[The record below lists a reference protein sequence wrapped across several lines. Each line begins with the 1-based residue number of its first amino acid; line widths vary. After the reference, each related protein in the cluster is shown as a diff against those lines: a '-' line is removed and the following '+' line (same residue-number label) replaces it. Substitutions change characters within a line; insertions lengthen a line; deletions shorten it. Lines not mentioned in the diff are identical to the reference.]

1 MSGTTYCAK
10 CRRKTPNRNV
20 TVRRAKNGRMYQTGT
35 CTVCGKGKS
44 MFVSGSSRQ
53 KGRRGD
59 GLIGNVLGLPNG
71 KIPILGDIPLIGGL
85 F

>member
-1 MSGTTYCAK
+1 MYCVK
-10 CRRKTPNRNV
+10 CRRKTPSRNV

-44 MFVSGSSRQ
+44 MFVSGGSRR

-59 GLIGNVLGLPNG
+59 GLLGKALGLPNG
-71 KIPILGDIPLIGGL
+71 KIPFLGDIPLIGGL

>member
-1 MSGTTYCAK
+1 MSRTTSRTTYCVK
-10 CRRKTPNRNV
+10 CRRKTPSRNV
-20 TVRRAKNGRMYQTGT
+20 TVRRAKNGRMYQTRT

-44 MFVSGSSRQ
+44 TFVPRG
-53 KGRRGD
+53 GRLGD

>member
-1 MSGTTYCAK
+1 MGGTTYCVK
-10 CRRKTPNRNV
+10 CRKKTTSRNV

-44 MFVSGSSRQ
+44 MFVSRG
-53 KGRRGD
+53 GRRGD

>member
-1 MSGTTYCAK
+1 MSGTMYCVK
-10 CRRKTPNRNV
+10 CRRKTPSRNV

-44 MFVSGSSRQ
+44 MFVPRG
-53 KGRRGD
+53 GRRGD
-59 GLIGNVLGLPNG
+59 GLIGNALGLPNG

>member
-1 MSGTTYCAK
+1 MYCVK
-10 CRRKTPNRNV
+10 CRRKTLNRNV
-20 TVRRAKNGRMYQTGT
+20 TVRRAKNGRMCQTGT

-44 MFVSGSSRQ
+44 TFVSRGS
-53 KGRRGD
+53 RRGD

>member
-1 MSGTTYCAK
+1 M
-10 CRRKTPNRNV
+10 

-35 CTVCGKGKS
+35 CTVCKKGKS
-44 MFVSGSSRQ
+44 KFVSGSS
-53 KGRRGD
+53 RRGD

>member
-1 MSGTTYCAK
+1 MSGMMYCVK
-10 CRRKTPNRNV
+10 CRRKTPSRNV

-44 MFVSGSSRQ
+44 TFISRDGRTGS
-53 KGRRGD
+53 RRGD

>member
-1 MSGTTYCAK
+1 MYCVK
-10 CRRKTPNRNV
+10 CRRKTPSRNV

-35 CTVCGKGKS
+35 VCGKGKS
-44 MFVSGSSRQ
+44 MFVSGSS
-53 KGRRGD
+53 RRGD

-71 KIPILGDIPLIGGL
+71 KILILGDIPLIGGL

>member
-1 MSGTTYCAK
+1 MYCVK
-10 CRRKTPNRNV
+10 CRRKTPSRNV

-44 MFVSGSSRQ
+44 MFVSEDGRTGGRKS
-53 KGRRGD
+53 GRRGD
-59 GLIGNVLGLPNG
+59 GLFGNALGLPNG

>member
-1 MSGTTYCAK
+1 MSGTTYCVK

-20 TVRRAKNGRMYQTGT
+20 TVRRAKNERKYQTGT

-44 MFVSGSSRQ
+44 MFVSGSS
-53 KGRRGD
+53 RRGD

>member
-1 MSGTTYCAK
+1 MSGTTFCVK

-44 MFVSGSSRQ
+44 TFISRDGRTGS
-53 KGRRGD
+53 RRGD

>member
-1 MSGTTYCAK
+1 MSGTSYCVK
-10 CRRKTPNRNV
+10 CRKKTPSRNV

-44 MFVSGSSRQ
+44 MFVSQDGRTGS
-53 KGRRGD
+53 RRGD